1 MTNLGIAELSDG
13 RPRVGKKGKEK
24 EKEGRSKLPD
34 IFRLLRCHGTGSDS
48 TDHGRAAEEEY
59 MN

>member
-24 EKEGRSKLPD
+24 EREGRSKSSDCSAVMALVLLP
-34 IFRLLRCHGTGSDS
+34 RVMTVLRKRS
-48 TDHGRAAEEEY
+48 
-59 MN
+59 M